1 MDTIDIRIGAALKE
15 INPAMAIG
23 IIESEVTNSDYSREL
38 WNEIQHLTGQ
48 LSKSLTF
55 DAIKDQPGISAT
67 RKMYSAC
74 GKDPSRYRPSAEALM
89 RRIVKGQDLYQINT
103 LVDVINLVSLKSGY
117 SIGGFDA
124 SLIDGQVE
132 AGIGKDGEIFHAI
145 GRGLLNIE
153 NLPVYRDA
161 KGPIGTPTSDE
172 ERTSIRLETSH
183 LLMII
188 NAYDGIRTL
197 SGVIDDAVKLL
208 TKYANASVISHR
220 ILGG

>member
-48 LSKSLTF
+48 LRKSLTF

-124 SLIDGQVE
+124 SLIEGQVE

-145 GRGLLNIE
+145 GRGLLNIG

-172 ERTSIRLETSH
+172 ERTAIRPETSH

-197 SGVIDDAVKLL
+197 PGVMDDAVKLL

-220 ILGG
+220 IPGG

>member
-1 MDTIDIRIGAALKE
+1 MNTVAIKIGGVLKE
-15 INPAMAIG
+15 INSALVIG
-23 IIESEVTNSDYSREL
+23 IIESEVTNSEYSREL
-38 WNEIQHLTGQ
+38 WNEIQLLTGQ
-48 LSKSLTF
+48 LRKSLTF
-55 DAIKDQPGISAT
+55 DAIKDQPEIAAT

-124 SLIDGQVE
+124 SLISGQVE

-172 ERTSIRLETSH
+172 ART
-183 LLMII
+183 
-188 NAYDGIRTL
+188 
-197 SGVIDDAVKLL
+197 
-208 TKYANASVISHR
+208 
-220 ILGG
+220 